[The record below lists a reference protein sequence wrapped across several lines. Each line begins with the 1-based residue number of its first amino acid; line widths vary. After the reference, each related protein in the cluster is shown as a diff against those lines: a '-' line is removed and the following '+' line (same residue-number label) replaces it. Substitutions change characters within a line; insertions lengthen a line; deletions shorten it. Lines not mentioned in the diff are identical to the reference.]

1 MKIDDDAIR
10 QLAKL
15 LDETGL
21 TEIEVAEGEK
31 LIRVNKGALAAPAHN
46 HGHHAPSA
54 LNLMPSDPT
63 VPMAANTNP
72 PNTVVAN
79 HPGAITSPMVGTVYM
94 RPDPTSPD
102 FVTKGATVKAG
113 DTLLII
119 EAMKVM
125 NPIKA
130 PKAGTVTQILAQN
143 GQPVEFGEVLVVIE

>member
-1 MKIDDDAIR
+1 MKIDDAAIR

-31 LIRVNKGALAAPAHN
+31 LIRVNKGGTIAPHA

-54 LNLMPSDPT
+54 HSIMPSDPT
-63 VPMAANTNP
+63 VPQPANTNP
-72 PNTVVAN
+72 PNAVVAN

-94 RPDPTSPD
+94 RPDPNSSD

-130 PKAGTVTQILAQN
+130 PKAGTVTQVLAQN